1 MKTNKEM
8 KQMMKK
14 AVITDRGRLIAG
26 SAVTLLLGGV
36 SLFGFLAAQAV
47 AVWLSAGLHA
57 GRFETAGVV
66 SFLYIIL
73 AFHLLA
79 AVTVGGCV
87 ELGYDRAVLMRIRQE
102 PAARGVLFYYKPI
115 WFQAMTLRVLMAV
128 KATLWFA
135 VLFVPGIAAVLN
147 YSLAPY
153 LMAQNPHITPPEAIK
168 TSKYLMRGYKV
179 KLFLLLLSF
188 LDEIIISILALG
200 IPFIY
205 VIPRIK
211 TAIAVFYRERVALH
225 DREVCRMTGI
235 SMNGEIV

>member
-1 MKTNKEM
+1 MKTNREM

-47 AVWLSAGLHA
+47 AVWLSTGLHA
-57 GRFETAGVV
+57 GRFETAGVA

-102 PAARGVLFYYKPI
+102 PAACGVLFYYKPI

-168 TSKYLMRGYKV
+168 TSKYLMRGYKM

-235 SMNGEIV
+235 LMNGEIV